1 MQDFIAVDFETA
13 TSNKMACQIGV
24 TIVENGVIK
33 GTVMDYI
40 QPPNNKY
47 EIGCMNIHH
56 ITPEITADAST
67 FDLIWLNYRE
77 LFENYPIVA
86 HNAPFDESVLR
97 ANLDYYG
104 IPHNNINKFICT
116 YQIFQLSLDKLCW
129 AFDLQDDEHHD
140 AGFDSLRCAQ
150 FYSFYLQ
157 GIQPDLSK
165 LANYIPE
172 EERKRKFALHQ
183 QLKGDVLKKDLSCA
197 DPSNPFY
204 NKKVVITGVFDVGRE
219 DLAKKLKSLG
229 ADLDTGISKRT
240 NFVIIGREAGP
251 SKLAKMQSLIENGYD
266 IRQLGQ
272 QEVTQIMS
280 DNFNT
285 I

>member
-40 QPPNNKY
+40 QPPDNKY
-47 EIGCMNIHH
+47 AIVCMNIHH
-56 ITPEITADAST
+56 ITPETTANAST
-67 FDLIWLNYRE
+67 FDVIWQNYKE
-77 LFENYPIVA
+77 LFENYPVVA
-86 HNAPFDESVLR
+86 HTAPFDESVLR

-116 YQIFQLSLDKLCW
+116 YQIYQLSLDKLCW

-150 FYSFYLQ
+150 FYIFYLQ

-165 LANYIPE
+165 LATYIPE
-172 EERKRKFALHQ
+172 GERKFIQHQ

-197 DPSNPFY
+197 NPNNPFY
-204 NKKVVITGVFDVGRE
+204 NKKVVITGVFDVERVE
-219 DLAKKLKSLG
+219 LARKLKSLG
-229 ADLDTGISKRT
+229 ADLDTTISKRT
-240 NFVIIGREAGP
+240 NFVFIGCEAGP

-266 IRQLGQ
+266 IRPLGQ
-272 QEVTQIMS
+272 KEVTQIMS
-280 DNFNT
+280 DNFN
-285 I
+285 II